1 MSLTRLALRGNGT
14 LPASRRITA
23 LYVRFNSTKVSN
35 DLFPSLSSVRPDE
48 LLTERRRFDQGTYF
62 VERSS
67 TGNLPV
73 YSDFRAG
80 RNKVVTEIRKIRGN
94 VVQLRNDLQEMLP
107 EIPKKSWR
115 ILPQSHKIIID
126 GNVVKAVKRVL
137 GESF

>member
-1 MSLTRLALRGNGT
+1 MSLTRLALRGNST
-14 LPASRRITA
+14 LRTSSYIAA
-23 LYVRFNSTKVSN
+23 LRVRFSSTKVSN

-48 LLTERRRFDQGTYF
+48 LLTERKRFDQGTYF

-107 EIPKKSWR
+107 DIPKKSWK
-115 ILPQSHKIIID
+115 ILPQSHKIVID
-126 GNVVKAVKRVL
+126 GNVVRAVKRVL
-137 GESF
+137 AESF

>member
-1 MSLTRLALRGNGT
+1 MSLTRLALRGNST
-14 LPASRRITA
+14 LRTSSYIAA
-23 LYVRFNSTKVSN
+23 LRVRFNSTKASS

-48 LLTERRRFDQGTYF
+48 LLTERKRFDQGTYF

-107 EIPKKSWR
+107 DIPKKS
-115 ILPQSHKIIID
+115 
-126 GNVVKAVKRVL
+126 
-137 GESF
+137 